1 MSLYLGLDSSTQSL
15 TAVVIEIDRDRRRLI
30 VEITLGLDEELP
42 EYGTRHGV
50 LPDRDPAVGV
60 SPPLMWCDALDLM
73 MGRVACSG
81 IDVGAIAAISGSAQ
95 QHGSVYLNTSA
106 DAVLAS
112 LDARTP
118 LVDQLRTTFSRET
131 APIWMD
137 TTTTDE

>member
-1 MSLYLGLDSSTQSL
+1 
-15 TAVVIEIDRDRRRLI
+15 
-30 VEITLGLDEELP
+30 
-42 EYGTRHGV
+42 
-50 LPDRDPAVGV
+50 
-60 SPPLMWCDALDLM
+60 MWCDALDLM

-118 LVDQLRTTFSRET
+118 LVDQLRSTLARET
-131 APIWMD
+131 SPIWMD
-137 TTTTDE
+137 STTTDECKEITAGVGNELLLARRTGSRAFERFTGPQIRKFFK